1 MSKRSPPEPAGPN
14 KRTKSIYTPL
24 EQQYMEIKEQY
35 KDTILC
41 VECGYKYRFFGEDAE
56 VRSAVD
62 CVSYAKDGG
71 RCYSMCLSVSKFL
84 SQYYTRHLYSQIS
97 RLDGLR

>member
-35 KDTILC
+35 KDTLLC

-56 VRSAVD
+56 VWGSL
-62 CVSYAKDGG
+62 YI
-71 RCYSMCLSVSKFL
+71 CLMPKTGLLHITAHHSVCLFVYIFL
-84 SQYYTRHLYSQIS
+84 A
-97 RLDGLR
+97 